1 MILSNITPRMS
12 LRGTIFRGGGGG
24 GVTSYTQ
31 LNDKPQINNVEI
43 DGSYDGHH
51 YGLANQT
58 DLIITGYNQVPGESI
73 YRLHDVTIEG
83 RNYTV
88 AYIPFVGTDGVDDGK
103 VGLVPAP
110 TTADASK
117 VLFGD
122 GSWKLPSNDCEIIPI
137 TNGNGST
144 SRTFT
149 FARTPKFIKIFHTS
163 PSLAFYSDVSLVW
176 GQTYYTYPSHG
187 TFVEITGGTVPSG
200 SISYNDNDITFTA
213 GNAFGCFNAA
223 DSTGYMFVM
232 Y

>member
-31 LNDKPQINNVEI
+31 LNDKPQINGVTIEDNH
-43 DGSYDGHH
+43 DGHY
-51 YGLANQT
+51 YGLANQS
-58 DLIITGYNQVPGESI
+58 DILIEGYNQVPGESI

-110 TTADASK
+110 TASDENK

-122 GSWKLPSNDCEIIPI
+122 GSWKGILYNQ
-137 TNGNGST
+137 T
-144 SRTFT
+144 S
-149 FARTPKFIKIFHTS
+149 
-163 PSLAFYSDVSLVW
+163 LY
-176 GQTYYTYPSHG
+176 HG
-187 TFVEITGGTVPSG
+187 TTQTLSMALSDSLDNYDAIIIIAKWSVGGAYYGYINTIPTSLIDNTYSINTGGEGRYNYINASDRDHVNIDTSG
-200 SISYNDNDITFTA
+200 GWDGDSIITDIIGVKYN
-213 GNAFGCFNAA
+213 
-223 DSTGYMFVM
+223 
-232 Y
+232 